1 MSDYK
6 VYWDN
11 ICKIYFLTKH
21 YLLLCEE
28 YSDEFDTFLQP
39 VKEHRD
45 AFDHIARVYGYEML
59 DRKVV
64 DIDEYR
70 NGNMRKA
77 VGHTYRA
84 FFDTA
89 DWLSYICRKQIRE
102 LLSNYK
108 KDEIIAKCPEYEEI
122 KKLLTEIPEQIS
134 HIRENKDLS
143 DKESEL
149 IQEVDKY
156 RKLLDR
162 IIDARK
168 KIFLVFG

>member
-1 MSDYK
+1 MAK
-6 VYWDN
+6 
-11 ICKIYFLTKH
+11 
-21 YLLLCEE
+21 
-28 YSDEFDTFLQP
+28 
-39 VKEHRD
+39 
-45 AFDHIARVYGYEML
+45 
-59 DRKVV
+59 
-64 DIDEYR
+64 
-70 NGNMRKA
+70 
-77 VGHTYRA
+77 
-84 FFDTA
+84 
-89 DWLSYICRKQIRE
+89 
-102 LLSNYK
+102 YK